1 MYTSKSPARDISA
14 VTLFFSRSSSEKYW
28 KLQIVWVHWHPFS
41 DPCPYKK
48 SCAAA
53 KRHGKQANIHKH
65 AAVLLHWASKKICRG
80 VNENAESLFFVWTQ
94 AVFRSYTTATRVRCM
109 EGSRLGCFEFERETV
124 QVPVQIFKWFLNE
137 CIGYALPTWLVSCM
151 TLNQNQPK
159 QNRPSCAYNSVLQA
173 YVAIC
178 AVSNPARD
186 CFW

>member
-124 QVPVQIFKWFLNE
+124 QVSVG
-137 CIGYALPTWLVSCM
+137 CALPTCLASCL
-151 TLNQNQPK
+151 TLNQNRPK
-159 QNRPSCAYNSVLQA
+159 QSRTTEST
-173 YVAIC
+173 AIQVYDGLC
-178 AVSNPARD
+178 LRGYFNMIL
-186 CFW
+186 